1 MKPRRAL
8 LPAVA
13 LVTAVYFFLAGA
25 TGFRIAVHE
34 TEISHLMDEIAGR
47 QDLNHVTNMDVN
59 LNPSRMGVV
68 TSFFLRISQKDI
80 VSRQQAAENQHE
92 IVDEI
97 DQLRAEIRDSSG
109 DSILLVGL
117 TLIYLLLALP
127 LLEPGPTGT
136 QSHIY
141 FLLAAS
147 LICFAIGIS
156 CPVLT
161 AVVKGEH
168 LLIGGFIIE
177 TASKGIVSTVISL
190 FKSGSWMISVLLAGF
205 SIGIPVFK
213 ATAVLITSLSRS
225 RAQRARIGRALE
237 SIGKWSLTDVLVA
250 AILLGCFSLNAIQE
264 PDGGVFAVPRF
275 ALGFFIFYCV
285 LAARTSYLLRR
296 TGDTKV
302 PVTDA
307 AWWTVIVNG
316 ALLLVALGGGVA
328 AGATVHW
335 DVPFSRNVSEDSLI
349 KLVRTHT
356 ELVQRNYHVQS
367 GRQLV
372 VPMDLPFKGKLDLEI
387 KAKGSEPLTV
397 WLEKEAVDAHD
408 QPIDKPAREMPG
420 FRVEG
425 VAKYDHAD
433 QVPGGKYQLV
443 IEAGRSSASFSVHAS
458 LDP

>member
-1 MKPRRAL
+1 MKRPRAL
-8 LPAVA
+8 LPLVA
-13 LVTAVYFFLAGA
+13 LVTAVYFFAAGA
-25 TGFRIAVHE
+25 MGFRVAVHE
-34 TEISHLMDEIAGR
+34 TEISHLMDEIAAR
-47 QDLNHVTNMDVN
+47 QDLNHVTNADVN
-59 LNPSRMGVV
+59 LNPSKMGVV

-80 VSRQQAAENQHE
+80 VSRQQAAENQHQ

-109 DSILLVGL
+109 DSLVLVGL
-117 TLIYLLLALP
+117 TLVYLLLALP
-127 LLEPGPTGT
+127 LLEPGPQGT

-168 LLIGGFIIE
+168 LLIGGFIIQ
-177 TASKGIVSTVISL
+177 TASKGIISTVLSL

-213 ATAVLITSLSRS
+213 ACAVLVTSLSRS
-225 RAQRARIGRALE
+225 RTQRARMGRALE

-250 AILLGCFSLNAIQE
+250 AVLLGCFSLNAIKE
-264 PDGGVFAVPRF
+264 ADGGVYAVPRY

-307 AWWTVIVNG
+307 AWWTVLVNG
-316 ALLLVALGGGVA
+316 AVLALGLGAGLA
-328 AGATVHW
+328 AGATVRW
-335 DVPFSRNVSEDSLI
+335 DVPFSRNVNEDALI

-356 ELVQRNYHVQS
+356 ELVQRNYRVAA

-372 VPMDLPFKGKLDLEI
+372 VPLDLPFAGTLDVEL
-387 KAKGSEPLTV
+387 KTKGSAAVSVE
-397 WLEKEAVDAHD
+397 LEKEAVDAHD
-408 QPIDKPAREMPG
+408 QPLDRPPQAMPG
-420 FRVEG
+420 FRVET
-425 VAKYDHAD
+425 VSRYDHKAR
-433 QVPGGKYQLV
+433 VAGGKYQLIV
-443 IEAGRSSASFSVHAS
+443 EAGSGAASFSVHAS